1 MLQTVNAL
9 IIRDMKTKFSDDPL
23 GYGWALLN
31 PLAWIGA
38 LVVFFTIVQKQSPIF
53 TDLIS
58 FVMSGMLPYMVF
70 RYTITAMMRAKK
82 LNRSLTYIESVTS
95 GKIMISAALV
105 ELINGVVVYLVLFS
119 LNYVVYEKAEAHNLL
134 LMMYGYLCAW
144 AIGASVGN
152 FVAELSARYDIFSR
166 IMPVLL
172 RPVFWLSG
180 IFYTANELPL
190 GIAEIL
196 TLNPLFQAIE
206 VLRSGAFQGYESRSV
221 VYSQPILFVVIM
233 VLSAELFKRI
243 KKS

>member
-1 MLQTVNAL
+1 
-9 IIRDMKTKFSDDPL
+9 
-23 GYGWALLN
+23 
-31 PLAWIGA
+31 
-38 LVVFFTIVQKQSPIF
+38 
-53 TDLIS
+53 
-58 FVMSGMLPYMVF
+58 
-70 RYTITAMMRAKK
+70 
-82 LNRSLTYIESVTS
+82 
-95 GKIMISAALV
+95 
-105 ELINGVVVYLVLFS
+105 
-119 LNYVVYEKAEAHNLL
+119 LNYFVYEKAEAHNLL